1 MPPAERNSAPCPV
14 TVHSRIIPAVG
25 QMEIAFLALAVFA
38 AFMAAQSLTAY
49 VNDKYGVAKR
59 GNAND

>member
-1 MPPAERNSAPCPV
+1 
-14 TVHSRIIPAVG
+14 
-25 QMEIAFLALAVFA
+25 MEIAFLALAVFA